1 MRIHIWRAW
10 SIVPQHPFALQKKDE
25 LSKIP
30 SSWPI
35 QSHSPKL
42 DHYSKLCELCNLKDS
57 ESNMKWKHESSSHS
71 LTLPCSEAPSL
82 SHNPSGHDPRALL
95 SKDLELPGFQS
106 WSGPPLFKPKLPG
119 PMDGITQDLHKR
131 TGYWKTMMN
140 QNNHQR
146 LNQPL
151 NSKVVYPCHTRDLY
165 IPSFQIHFHLNGILS
180 SEQEA
185 KDCHMPISGK
195 GPKTPN
201 FGPRSSCR
209 SKFPTVPS
217 VGGFRLLYT
226 YIYILSVYIYYQY
239 SIYQNS
245 IYIYISVYYKKWCS
259 NEKLINK

>member
-10 SIVPQHPFALQKKDE
+10 SIVPQHPFALQKKDD

-106 WSGPPLFKPKLPG
+106 WSGPPCSNLNCPG
-119 PMDGITQDLHKR
+119 PWMASHKTFTR
-131 TGYWKTMMN
+131 ELDTGKTMMN
-140 QNNHQR
+140 QNNHQT

-195 GPKTPN
+195 GPKIPN

-217 VGGFRLLYT
+217 VGASHCSIHI
-226 YIYILSVYIYYQY
+226 YIYMYQY
-239 SIYQNS
+239 SIY
-245 IYIYISVYYKKWCS
+245 IYQCICIYKNNISTR
-259 NEKLINK
+259 N